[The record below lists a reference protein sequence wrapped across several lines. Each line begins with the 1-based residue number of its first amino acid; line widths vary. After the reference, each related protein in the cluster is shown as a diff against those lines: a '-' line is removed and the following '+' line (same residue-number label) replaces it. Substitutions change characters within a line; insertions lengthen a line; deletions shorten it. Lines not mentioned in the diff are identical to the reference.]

1 MARKLKITVLKRD
14 LYTDFVEE
22 YAKDKHFPLCQDFKE
37 GQVFILNNLEKPDGF
52 CSWAWADLHRDV
64 IAVLFGANYPWM
76 ERKNMVISCC
86 TDGLRPVTFK
96 LEGIDE

>member
-14 LYTDFVEE
+14 LYRDLADE
-22 YAKDKHFPLCQDFKE
+22 YAADKAIAACGLFED
-37 GQVFILNNLEKPDGF
+37 GQVFILDKANMPEGF

-64 IAVLFGANYPWM
+64 IAVLFGADYSWIN
-76 ERKNMVISCC
+76 RDNTIISCC

-96 LEGIDE
+96 LEGIEG